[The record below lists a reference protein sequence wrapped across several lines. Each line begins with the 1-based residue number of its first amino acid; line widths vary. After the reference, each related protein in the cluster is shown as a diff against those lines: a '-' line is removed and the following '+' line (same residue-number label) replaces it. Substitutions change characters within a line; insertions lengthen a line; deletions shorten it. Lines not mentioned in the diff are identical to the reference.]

1 MLQMVMD
8 RSQTDS
14 KLGEVR
20 AVLER
25 LQTFSAEPNNSQLR
39 SEAGRSESGGSE
51 PAAGR
56 RRAPAAIGLA
66 IAAAAFALLGLLWL
80 TVSST
85 DRTDLSVA
93 ATPDVTV
100 GDHAISEGDA
110 SAGQP
115 VLRSSVLRT
124 DIDVAQEL
132 LSKGQVQAARKQ
144 LLGLSS
150 GDNADVAW
158 MLARSYDPN
167 FLATIPHADAAADV
181 EQATQWY
188 RTWHAAAVM
197 QGMVPNSVSVERI
210 IGSMR

>member
-25 LQTFSAEPNNSQLR
+25 RQTFSAEPNNSQLQ
-39 SEAGRSESGGSE
+39 SDAGRSESGASE
-51 PAAGR
+51 RAGR
-56 RRAPAAIGLA
+56 HRAPAAIGLT

-85 DRTDLSVA
+85 DRADLSVA

-115 VLRSSVLRT
+115 VLRSSVPRT

-144 LLGLSS
+144 LLGMSS
-150 GDNADVAW
+150 GGNADVAW

-167 FLATIPHADAAADV
+167 FLATIPHADAAPDV

>member
-25 LQTFSAEPNNSQLR
+25 LQTFSAEPNNSQLQ
-39 SEAGRSESGGSE
+39 SDAGRSESGASE
-51 PAAGR
+51 RAGR

-85 DRTDLSVA
+85 DRADPSVA

-110 SAGQP
+110 SARQP
-115 VLRSSVLRT
+115 VLRSSVPRT